1 MKSKRFERIIII
13 GDGKIAGDI
22 LTYLNNLQQSYNFL
36 LEYIEHDV
44 QWFSV
49 IGKICKSKKIAFR
62 QIFNK
67 EELASYL
74 EAMQEK
80 VLVISA
86 YNTFLFPEGVVEK
99 ENVIIIN
106 YHNALLP
113 AYPGR
118 NAPSWAIYMGEE
130 KTGITWH
137 YVTSSIDAGNIIC
150 QKQCAIGE
158 DMKAYELAEILMKL
172 AFEGFKEIFAEVF
185 SNLAEGRKQCIVADR
200 RIYRSW
206 EVPGDG
212 RFSLEEP
219 SRDIYRLLRS
229 TDYGKTNIFPRMKT
243 VYQGENVEIVRYRK
257 INKDE
262 INEGNNILYI
272 PYDGIHL
279 LKMKYKRIV
288 DL

>member
-1 MKSKRFERIIII
+1 MKSKRFERIIIM

-22 LTYLNNLQQSYNFL
+22 LTYLNDLQQSYNFL
-36 LEYIEHDV
+36 LEYIEYDI
-44 QWFSV
+44 QRFSV
-49 IGKICKSKKIAFR
+49 IGKICQSKKIEFR

-74 EAMQEK
+74 NAIQEK
-80 VLVISA
+80 VLVVSA
-86 YNTFLFPEGVVEK
+86 YNTFLFPERVIEK

-118 NAPSWAIYMGEE
+118 NAPSWAIYMGE
-130 KTGITWH
+130 KQTGITWH
-137 YVTSSIDAGNIIC
+137 YVTNSIDAGNIIC

-172 AFEGFKEIFAEVF
+172 AFEGFKEIFAGVF
-185 SNLAEGRKQCIVADR
+185 SGLVDGKTQCIVADR

-212 RFSLEEP
+212 KFSLEEP
-219 SRDIYRLLRS
+219 PRDIYRLLRS
-229 TDYGKTNIFPRMKT
+229 TDYGKINIFPRMRT
-243 VYQGENVEIVRYRK
+243 VYHGEGVEIVRYRK
-257 INKDE
+257 IDKDE
-262 INEGNNILYI
+262 TNEGNDILCL
-272 PYDGIHL
+272 PYDGDKL
-279 LKMKYKRIV
+279 LRMKYRKII
-288 DL
+288 DQ

>member
-1 MKSKRFERIIII
+1 MKRERFERIIIM

-22 LTYLNNLQQSYNFL
+22 LIYLNDLQQGYSFL
-36 LEYIEHDV
+36 LEYIEHEI
-44 QWFSV
+44 QQFSV
-49 IGKICKSKKIAFR
+49 IGKICQSKMIAFK

-67 EELASYL
+67 EDLASYL
-74 EAMQEK
+74 NAIQEK
-80 VLVISA
+80 VLIISA
-86 YNTFLFPEGVVEK
+86 YNTYLFPERVVEK

-130 KTGITWH
+130 QTGITWH
-137 YVTSSIDAGNIIC
+137 YVTGSIDAGNIIC
-150 QKQCAIGE
+150 QKHCAIGE
-158 DMKAYELAEILMKL
+158 DMKAYELDEVLMNL
-172 AFEGFKEIFAEVF
+172 AFEGFKEIFAGVF
-185 SNLAEGRKQCIVADR
+185 SGLVDGKTQGITADR

-229 TDYGKTNIFPRMKT
+229 TDYGKMNIFPRMCT
-243 VYQGENVEIVRYRK
+243 VYHGEDVEIVRYRK
-257 INKDE
+257 ISKDE
-262 INEGNNILYI
+262 TNEGNNILCL
-272 PYDGIHL
+272 PYDEAKL
-279 LKMKYKRIV
+279 LRMKYRKIV
-288 DL
+288 DG